1 MSRFTICYS
10 LPWDMIKIIFDK
22 FRDEVDDSLYLLA
35 CSECLILAK
44 SKQMD
49 DSLGEDDLTY
59 FKVNLF
65 IFKYLDLLN
74 PSSNTHILKD
84 VYSDVDDCWFTR
96 LIWHV
101 YLLNITLKFI
111 NRPIT
116 LIIHHEPTP
125 PSPSELLRFIWIPP
139 CTQDILSLLLPITKY
154 ILYGKSACRK

>member
-1 MSRFTICYS
+1 
-10 LPWDMIKIIFDK
+10 MIKIIFDK

-84 VYSDVDDCWFTR
+84 VYSDVDDC
-96 LIWHV
+96 
-101 YLLNITLKFI
+101 
-111 NRPIT
+111 
-116 LIIHHEPTP
+116 
-125 PSPSELLRFIWIPP
+125 
-139 CTQDILSLLLPITKY
+139 
-154 ILYGKSACRK
+154 